1 MATEK
6 LHFRVGLAGTYWSRR
21 PRYSV
26 AVNNT
31 VVVSDAEITGASAEI
46 QPDGRIQAPDVEYV
60 EFTHEVEEG
69 PVELQIRLLDKLDTD
84 VVENANKTGILKDL
98 LLNIRSVEIDEID
111 LGNLMYS
118 QSQFVGD
125 ESHRPVLDACVDLG
139 WRGTWTLR
147 FESPFY
153 IWLLENI

>member
-1 MATEK
+1 MASEK

-21 PRYSV
+21 PKYSV

-31 VVVSDAEITGASAEI
+31 VVVADAEITGISAVI
-46 QPDGRIQAPDVEYV
+46 QPDGRIQASDVEYV
-60 EFTHEVEEG
+60 EFTHEVEDG
-69 PVELQIRLLDKLDTD
+69 PVQLQIRLLDKLDTD
-84 VVENANKTGILKDL
+84 VVENADKTGILKDM

-125 ESHRPVLDACVDLG
+125 ESHRPVLDNCVDLG